1 MATEKASSD
10 VLPGFAVTFGKPR
23 PAAANRPTRL
33 NDSRVVWFVER
44 GAIDVLAAEYVDD
57 RMQSPFKHLMRL
69 EQGRLAFGV
78 DEDGHSL
85 KLVAKGVQSSR
96 LRCLPLDRL
105 IEELGKRDEADELS
119 RALIRQADAWI
130 EGLAAAVA
138 REVEGRP
145 RTEFRLSPGSTPG
158 RGIASA
164 ERGVVWMVAD
174 NLDAAFLEV
183 ADATADGP
191 GLMPITQD
199 TWIRLHSTLGT
210 ACRSSHELG
219 IDAVLNKGLPEFH
232 RLALGAEFFNRRLL
246 LVDDANLQV
255 AQTSQRHRE
264 KALAKQRLSF
274 LFNARD
280 QTESGHTPLG
290 DALRMIGRH
299 EGIRIRTPDLAGQ
312 VEPSFNDYCEASG
325 VRQRRV
331 RLSVEDRWWLG
342 DSGAMLAFRRDN
354 DQPVVLLP
362 GRAGRYQVVDP
373 VTGTSGPASAQTTDE
388 IHGARTL
395 YPRLHS
401 DGPVSVRDLLRVGGT
416 KAVAEFTRLVVTG
429 LGAGLLALAPA
440 MAVDVLIANVMPTG
454 DAAPL
459 IQLSAVLVGLA
470 LLAALAHVLRGMAL
484 MRLEGR
490 LAARIGSA
498 VWDRL
503 LRLRP
508 AFFRDF
514 NAGELAAR
522 SMVFQDVRDHV
533 SGVTADAVLSMLFVL
548 PAFGLLFYYGAALG
562 WAVACLA
569 MVALGVTAA
578 FCIRHIEPQRRY
590 LQTSRQLLGD
600 LHQFLNGI
608 AKLRTTGAEDSAFAA
623 WARRYR
629 EHKQAEI
636 RLSVL
641 SEWLVAFSAA
651 VPAIGSAVLFAV
663 VASQDTGRLATADF
677 LAVYTAAMI
686 LFMSIVMLGNSA
698 RSVAFIK
705 PACEQ
710 VRPILASQVDAGA
723 QYAARLKLEGEIL
736 LDKVS
741 FGYSGAGSMVL
752 QEVSIHAKPGEFV
765 AIVGE
770 SGAGK
775 STVFRLALGLEKP
788 LSGAVYYDGRDLAH
802 MDVGAVRRQI
812 GVVTQDG
819 TLQNGSLLDNI
830 IGVGNDLTVE
840 DAWRAV
846 RQAAVDQEIRAMP
859 MGLYTTVGENSA
871 TFSGGQIQRIR
882 IAAALVRA
890 PRIVFLDEP
899 TSWLDTRSQTQTMK
913 GIEESTSTRFVIAH
927 RLSTIRLADRIY
939 VLQAGRVVQVGRFD
953 ELFAADGPF
962 RDLVLRQMA

>member
-1 MATEKASSD
+1 MATEKTPSD
-10 VLPGFAVTFGKPR
+10 ILTEYAVAFGEPW

-33 NDSRVVWFVER
+33 NDPRVVWFVER
-44 GAIDVLAAEYVDD
+44 GAINILAAECADD
-57 RMQSPFKHLMRL
+57 RMQSPFKHVMRL

-78 DEDGHSL
+78 DEAGHSL
-85 KLVAKGVQSSR
+85 MLVAKGLQASCF
-96 LRCLPLDRL
+96 RCLPLDRL
-105 IEELGKRDEADELS
+105 VEELRKRDDVDELS

-130 EGLAAAVA
+130 EDLAAAVA

-145 RTEFRLSPGSTPG
+145 RTEFRLSPGSAPG

-164 ERGVVWMVAD
+164 ERGVIWVVAD
-174 NLDAAFLEV
+174 DLDAAFLEV
-183 ADATADGP
+183 ADAAADGP
-191 GLMPITQD
+191 GLMPVTQD
-199 TWIRLHSTLGT
+199 TWIRLHSTSGT
-210 ACRSSHELG
+210 VCRSSHELG
-219 IDAVLNKGLPEFH
+219 IDIVLSKGLPEFH
-232 RLALGAEFFNRRLL
+232 RLALGAESFNRRLL

-255 AQTSQRHRE
+255 AQTSRRRRE
-264 KALAKQRLSF
+264 KALARQRLSF
-274 LFNARD
+274 LFNARN
-280 QTESGHTPLG
+280 QAESGRTPLG
-290 DALRMIGRH
+290 DALRMVGRH
-299 EGIRIRTPDLAGQ
+299 EGIRIQTPDLAGR
-312 VEPSFNDYCEASG
+312 VEPSLNDYCEASG
-325 VRQRRV
+325 VRERRV

-342 DSGAMLAFRRDN
+342 DSGAMLAFRRD
-354 DQPVVLLP
+354 DDRPVVLLP
-362 GRAGRYQVVDP
+362 GRAGRYRVVDP
-373 VTGTSGPASAQTTDE
+373 VTGASNPANAKTTDE
-388 IHGARTL
+388 IHGARAL
-395 YPRLHS
+395 YPRLYT
-401 DGPVSVRDLLRVGGT
+401 DGPAGMRDLLRVGGA
-416 KAVAEFTRLVVTG
+416 KAAAELTRLVVTG

-440 MAVDVLIANVMPTG
+440 VAADVLIARVMPTG
-454 DAAPL
+454 DAVLL
-459 IQLSAVLVGLA
+459 IQFSAVLVGLA

-533 SGVTADAVLSMLFVL
+533 SGVTADAVLSTLFVL
-548 PAFGLLFYYGAALG
+548 PAFGLLFYYGTALG
-562 WAVACLA
+562 WATACLGVA
-569 MVALGVTAA
+569 ALGLTAT
-578 FCIRHIEPQRRY
+578 FYVLHVEPQRRY
-590 LQTSRQLLGD
+590 LETSRQLVGD

-608 AKLRTTGAEDSAFAA
+608 AKLRATGAEDSAFAA

-641 SEWLVAFSAA
+641 SERIAALSAG
-651 VPAIGSAVLFAV
+651 VPALGSAVLFSV
-663 VASQDTGRLATADF
+663 VALQDAAGLATADF
-677 LAVYTAAMI
+677 LAVHTAAMVFC
-686 LFMSIVMLGNSA
+686 LSIVMLGNSVRA
-698 RSVAFIK
+698 VAFIK

-710 VRPILASQVDAGA
+710 VRPILASPVDAGA
-723 QYAARLKLEGEIL
+723 QRTARPKLEGEIL

-741 FGYSGAGSMVL
+741 FGYSQAGSMVL

-788 LSGAVYYDGRDLAH
+788 SSGAVYYDGRDLAH
-802 MDVGAVRRQI
+802 LDVGAVRRQI

-830 IGVGNDLTVE
+830 IGVGNDLTVD
-840 DAWRAV
+840 DAWHAV

-871 TFSGGQIQRIR
+871 TFSGGQIQRLR
-882 IAAALVRA
+882 IAAALVRN

-899 TSWLDTRSQTQTMK
+899 TSWLDTRSQAQTMK

-939 VLQAGRVVQVGRFD
+939 VLRAGRVVQVGRFD